1 MFVRWLI
8 LVNLFFFFNKE
19 KGVDVNS
26 FYEDKKKSIKINFEV
41 VNLILRFIFN
51 NLFEFM
57 EYLIY
62 F

>member
-8 LVNLFFFFNKE
+8 LVNLFFFFNKG